1 MRRGPILRWWC
12 KMQTSLPR
20 RKNVG
25 TSELPGIVDRLLD
38 ERHPLKLTDLEKLS
52 EQLDPIEKIKAMIR
66 KPKGESK

>member
-1 MRRGPILRWWC
+1 
-12 KMQTSLPR
+12 MQTSVPR
-20 RKNVG
+20 RKSVG

-52 EQLDPIEKIKAMIR
+52 EQLDPIEKIKAMMR